1 MGPGSRIEI
10 HQDRHNSNL
19 QRITIQM
26 KLLKRNYFF
35 LDPLS
40 FRHAHVSLITM
51 FVVFRLSPQ
60 FYAEKVH
67 IYTCKGETI
76 SIF

>member
-26 KLLKRNYFF
+26 KLFKRNYFF
-35 LDPLS
+35 FGP
-40 FRHAHVSLITM
+40 SL
-51 FVVFRLSPQ
+51 FSPR
-60 FYAEKVH
+60 
-67 IYTCKGETI
+67 TCKFDNDVC
-76 SIF
+76 SIQTFTAILRRESAHLHM